1 MQNLTITIQKSAV
14 MAEVA
19 KTTAYIGA
27 KTPDAAGSNSYD
39 RVFTTNDDEVML
51 DRFFREAKSVVSD
64 ILKRYLTSYTD
75 QGNDNNMNPNEQF
88 SLVLSVTDR
97 FDQSLIPAINGL
109 IFSFFVNHIT
119 YKWFAITNRS
129 DMEYYATEATA
140 NIKDIQT
147 KLFFKRKPTQTTST
161 T

>member
-1 MQNLTITIQKSAV
+1 MKQITFSVQKSAV
-14 MAEVA
+14 MVEIA

-27 KTPDAAGSNSYD
+27 KTPDASGNNSYD

-119 YKWFAITNRS
+119 YKWFAITNRA
-129 DMEYYATEATA
+129 DMQYYATESIA
-140 NIKDIQT
+140 NLKDIQT
-147 KLFFKRKPTQTTST
+147 KLFFKSKPNQNIRK
-161 T
+161 